1 MVGLEFGADDHVT
14 KPFDL
19 RERLARIRI
28 MSRRTT
34 EQGHGARLCALRD
47 RRSGAT
53 TMGSTAL
60 DGLMLGRRSGAVDRG
75 VLPCPMQQKHMAA
88 STVEDMLCDRSGL
101 LGVSGISDDLR
112 LLEASGDS
120 RAGQAMDLFACR
132 AAPGSRRWR
141 RPSKGWTY
149 WSSAPASANGRHGG
163 GIAMTRDRAGPR
175 CERAPRPRIS
185 APESRVD
192 VFVIPADQE
201 IVVARATGRL
211 ADPSGGRIRMPDDV
225 DQIGRGVGW
234 P

>member
-1 MVGLEFGADDHVT
+1 MYRVVGLEFGADDHVT

-112 LLEASGDS
+112 LLEASGDP
-120 RAGQAMDLFACR
+120 RAGQAWICSHAV
-132 AAPGSRRWR
+132 PRRDR
-141 RPSKGWTY
+141 GD
-149 WSSAPASANGRHGG
+149 GG
-163 GIAMTRDRAGPR
+163 GHRRAG
-175 CERAPRPRIS
+175 RIGLQ
-185 APESRVD
+185 RRHRRT
-192 VFVIPADQE
+192 
-201 IVVARATGRL
+201 VATEA
-211 ADPSGGRIRMPDDV
+211 AS
-225 DQIGRGVGW
+225 Q
-234 P
+234 